1 MPIPP
6 TNTSLL
12 QPVPHATPGEE
23 GPEEEQ
29 GQESDGSG
37 WHQLQASEVL
47 RRPAVWDL
55 QSHVQ
60 PEPEA
65 GESATAVEDVL
76 HIPVLKT
83 PHPKELNS
91 YRPVALTSHLMKTL
105 ERLILAHL
113 RPLVSSF
120 MDPLQFA
127 YQLSIGVDDAV
138 IYLLHTSL
146 THLEKAG
153 STVRIM
159 FFDFSSAFNTI
170 QPRLLGDKLQ
180 VAGVDHHLTT
190 WILDYLTQRPQ
201 FVRVKGS
208 ESDWLLCS
216 TGTFYTADFS

>member
-1 MPIPP
+1 MNFSPYIPD
-6 TNTSLL
+6 TSHPGPCPPPPPPHQHLLL
-12 QPVPHATPGEE
+12 QPVPHTTPGEE

-37 WHQLQASEVL
+37 WHQLQAPEVL
-47 RRPAVWDL
+47 HRPAVWDL

-65 GESATAVEDVL
+65 VEDVL
-76 HIPVLKT
+76 HRPSAEDT
-83 PHPKELNS
+83 APQELNS

-105 ERLILAHL
+105 ERLVLDHL

-120 MDPLQFA
+120 MDPLQFT
-127 YQLSIGVDDAV
+127 YQPSIGVDDAV

-159 FFDFSSAFNTI
+159 
-170 QPRLLGDKLQ
+170 L
-180 VAGVDHHLTT
+180 
-190 WILDYLTQRPQ
+190 
-201 FVRVKGS
+201 
-208 ESDWLLCS
+208 
-216 TGTFYTADFS
+216 